1 MVGNGEATM
10 FEDFWEIDKS
20 QGESRFA
27 QQLGILLLICLIAFL
42 IWHLE
47 GANLSGAIFKNA
59 NLSFSDISDA
69 ELENANFEAANLEK
83 TEILDSNLNSTNS
96 QDAVLQKNNSE
107 MPPSKCTYKP
117 WDMVWANPGAV
128 SGS

>member
-1 MVGNGEATM
+1 M
-10 FEDFWEIDKS
+10 FKDFWEIEKS

-27 QQLGILLLICLIAFL
+27 QLLGIWLLICLIAFL

-47 GANLSGAIFKNA
+47 GANLSGANFKNA

-69 ELENANFEAANLEK
+69 ELENANFEGANLEG

-107 MPPSKCTYKP
+107 MPPS
-117 WDMVWANPGAV
+117 N
-128 SGS
+128 

>member
-1 MVGNGEATM
+1 M
-10 FEDFWEIDKS
+10 FKDFWKIDQS

-27 QQLGILLLICLIAFL
+27 QLLGIWFIICLIAFL
-42 IWHLE
+42 VWRLE
-47 GANLSGAIFKNA
+47 GANLNGANFNNA

-69 ELENANFEAANLEK
+69 QLENANFEGANLER

-107 MPPSKCTYKP
+107 MPPSNGRLNT
-117 WDMVWANPGAV
+117 N
-128 SGS
+128 